1 MLTRTDNSNTPNRST
16 GASVGRRWPESL
28 AIVLLVAAIWVPRGL
43 LLDRF
48 VTIDEN
54 KWVTRSANF
63 YTALAQGDF
72 ADTFQQ
78 EHPGVTT
85 MWAGTGGLVR
95 RFPAYK
101 DISPGQVE
109 PDEYRR
115 LLETQG
121 YSVVELLAAGRF
133 FMVLAN
139 TIALS
144 LAFLFARRLLGLLP
158 AFVGFLLIA
167 LDPFHTAHS
176 RFLHLDALLSS
187 FLLLALLAF
196 LSFLHSRRLSHL
208 LVSGFAAALSW
219 LTKSPGAFLI
229 PAVVLLA
236 AFDAWSH
243 GSDSGGTHFS
253 TRAWQFVWPLAI
265 WTLVAIAVFVAL
277 WPAMWVDPFGTLS
290 QVLAPALDS
299 AAGGHENPIFFNGQ
313 VYSDGRVLSPWF
325 YPLTFLWRTTPIV
338 LAGLLFSAV
347 AFAFKHEPLNQPK
360 TRRTVASLVLF
371 VIVFTLLQNL
381 GTKKFDRYL
390 LPVYAPL
397 DLVAAMGWVAA
408 AAWLKTRRQSL
419 IRQYAP
425 PLLLVALLLVQTVG
439 TLQTFPY
446 YLSYYN
452 PVMGGSSRA
461 PEVMQIGW
469 GEGLDQAARYL
480 DGQKNSH
487 NLKVAA
493 WYYERSFYH
502 FFSGS
507 SRPIPLQH
515 DISPAQLQDVLG
527 SDYIVIYIHQWQRQT
542 PRQLLS
548 YLAQLTP
555 VHSIWIDGLEYARIY
570 KPGVP
575 DRPPEP
581 AQLVAEGNLG
591 NLARLVGYD
600 PPPPLQAPL
609 GTSLPLT
616 LTWECLGIFDADYT
630 VFIHLV
636 GPDKRPLAQADSQP
650 LSGAYPT
657 TRWDVGERLADPYR
671 LSIPV
676 DLPPGDY
683 DLLVGMYLLST
694 GQRLSL
700 LRADGQVL
708 GDSISL
714 RKVTITKP

>member
-493 WYYERSFYH
+493 WYYDSFSLL
-502 FFSGS
+502 FPGQTRF
-507 SRPIPLQH
+507 IPPQSEYSEGELQT
-515 DISPAQLQDVLG
+515 VLG
-527 SDYIVIYIHQWQRQT
+527 SDYAVTYANQWQRQMAK
-542 PRQLLS
+542 PLLD
-548 YLAQLTP
+548 YVAQLNP
-555 VHSIWIDGLEYARIY
+555 VHSISIDGLQYAHIY
-570 KPGVP
+570 KLGQPFTP
-575 DRPPEP
+575 REP
-581 AQLVAEGNLG
+581 QELVVEGNLG
-591 NLARLVGYD
+591 NMVRLIGYD
-600 PPPPLQAPL
+600 PAPPLQASP
-609 GTSLPLT
+609 GTTVPIT
-616 LTWECLGIFDADYT
+616 LTWESLRTFEDNYS
-630 VFIHLV
+630 VFIHLA
-636 GPDKRPLAQADSQP
+636 GPDKHPLAQADSQP
-650 LSGAYPT
+650 LGGAYPT
-657 TRWDVGERLADPYR
+657 TRWNVGQRLADPY
-671 LSIPV
+671 LLPIPV

-683 DLLVGMYLLST
+683 DLLAGMYLPST
-694 GQRLSL
+694 GERLSL
-700 LRADGQVL
+700 LGADGQVL

-714 RKVTITKP
+714 GRMTVIGP